1 MEDFFNLSKLEQEID
16 LLVNVSEE
24 VVKED
29 ESLEKVNQDPN
40 EVVREESEILVN
52 ENNIKMRHYFIADA
66 FYFAPQLLFVVYFFY
81 IALFMNYVDFSTT
94 TFQYIFW
101 SPYAIFQVLGL
112 VGLLYTFKKLKIN
125 LFKRKKVVNEKKLLL
140 WFTPLY
146 IIVPNLI
153 FEFLMKQTTGGTTY
167 NQQMLNELLE
177 TMPFIVTLIAVVI
190 VGPIF
195 EEILFRGIPLFY
207 YKKGRP
213 QLRMVLSSVAFSL
226 MHVPTDVLSF
236 AIYFILGYLL
246 AWLVN
251 KTDRMEPSIIVHM
264 LNNFFSVVLP
274 YIF

>member
-1 MEDFFNLSKLEQEID
+1 MSGLELELEPERDSIKF
-16 LLVNVSEE
+16 EE
-24 VVKED
+24 SED
-29 ESLEKVNQDPN
+29 ESLEKV
-40 EVVREESEILVN
+40 ILDSIDGSTEDETVVN

-81 IALFMNYVDFSTT
+81 IALVMNYSNFSKT

-112 VGLLYTFKKLKIN
+112 FGLLYTFKKLKVN
-125 LFKRKKVVNEKKLLL
+125 LLGRKKVVDEKKLLL

-167 NQQMLNELLE
+167 NQQMLNDLLE

-195 EEILFRGIPLFY
+195 EEILFRGIPMFY

-213 QLRMVLSSVAFSL
+213 QLRMVLSSIAFSI
-226 MHVPTDVLSF
+226 MHIPTDVVSF

-246 AWLVN
+246 AWLVK

-264 LNNFFSVVLP
+264 LNNFFSVILP